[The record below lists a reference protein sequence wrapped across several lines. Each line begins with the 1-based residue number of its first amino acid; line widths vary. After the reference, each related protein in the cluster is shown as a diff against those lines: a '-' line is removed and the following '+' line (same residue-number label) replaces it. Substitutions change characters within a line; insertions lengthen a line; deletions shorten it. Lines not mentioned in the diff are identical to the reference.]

1 MANPANVANLAN
13 ANCCAF
19 ASHYTTGSVLNAF
32 DTPYIVR
39 PVREAPRDK
48 YLSQGLCL
56 FTQLHKDCYHP
67 KALKRRKPPESA
79 PTD

>member
-19 ASHYTTGSVLNAF
+19 ARHYTTGSVLNVF

-48 YLSQGLCL
+48 YLSNGLCL
-56 FTQLHKDCYHP
+56 FKGYLFSSSDHIDTVI
-67 KALKRRKPPESA
+67 S
-79 PTD
+79 